1 MLFIKE
7 IKMRKY
13 LLPLVVLVFVIC
25 PVLAEAAQKAD
36 TKYIVYYFRTTGRCH
51 SCIQMEKMTK
61 ETIEQDFAKDVKS
74 GLIEFRSVDVEI
86 PANKHYIKDY
96 GLYTKSVI
104 ISEVKNGKEVRWK
117 NLDQIWRK
125 LGNKTEF
132 SNYINQETRDFMKG
146 AKK

>member
-1 MLFIKE
+1 
-7 IKMRKY
+7 MRQY
-13 LLPLVVLVFVIC
+13 LLLLIVFVFVLC
-25 PVLAEAAQKAD
+25 PVLADAAPKTS

-51 SCIQMEKMTK
+51 SCIEMERLTK
-61 ETIEQDFAKDVKS
+61 ETIEKNFAKEIKS
-74 GLIEFRSVDVEI
+74 GLVEFRSVDVETSE
-86 PANKHYIKDY
+86 NGHYIKDY

-125 LGNKTEF
+125 LGNRTEF

>member
-1 MLFIKE
+1 
-7 IKMRKY
+7 
-13 LLPLVVLVFVIC
+13 LLLAVFVFVLC
-25 PVLAEAAQKAD
+25 PVLVDAAPKAD

-51 SCIQMEKMTK
+51 SCIEMEKNTK
-61 ETIEQDFAKDVKS
+61 ETIETSFAKEVKS
-74 GLIEFRSVDVEI
+74 GLIEFRSVDVET
-86 PANKHYIKDY
+86 PDNKHFIKDY

-132 SNYINQETRDFMKG
+132 SNYISQETRDFMKG

>member
-1 MLFIKE
+1 MKKSLLLLAVMAFI
-7 IKMRKY
+7 
-13 LLPLVVLVFVIC
+13 LC
-25 PVLAEAAQKAD
+25 PVLANSAAAKND

-61 ETIEQDFAKDVKS
+61 ETIENDFAKEVKN
-74 GLIEFRSVDVEI
+74 GLIEFKSVDVEI
-86 PANKHYIKDY
+86 PQNKHYIKDY

-125 LGNKTEF
+125 LSKDYEF
-132 SNYINQETRDFMKG
+132 RLYITQEVQKFMKG
-146 AKK
+146 TK

>member
-1 MLFIKE
+1 MLLIKE
-7 IKMRKY
+7 IGMRKY
-13 LLPLVVLVFVIC
+13 LLLLVVFVFVLC
-25 PVLAEAAQKAD
+25 PVLVDAAPKAD

-61 ETIEQDFAKDVKS
+61 ETVENDFAKEVKN

-86 PANKHYIKDY
+86 PQNKHYIKDY

-117 NLDQIWRK
+117 NLDQIWKK
-125 LGNKTEF
+125 LRNEYEF
-132 SNYINQETRDFMKG
+132 RLYITQETQKFMKG
-146 AKK
+146 AK